1 LLKMRMVNLP
11 NKDGRL
17 NLAASA
23 PGDGLRVH
31 GVAA

>member
-1 LLKMRMVNLP
+1 MRIVNLP

-17 NLAASA
+17 DLAASR
-23 PGDGLRVH
+23 PGDVPSVH